1 MALLTLLYSAHG
13 SDKGSARFLPHRSI
27 LFLYLDEE
35 VYLIKE
41 LFLGYLLSKE

>member
-27 LFLYLDEE
+27 FFLYLDEE

-41 LFLGYLLSKE
+41 LFLGHLL